1 MISNNCNF
9 YVQQKIIW
17 RIYTLRIIS
26 IQSLGLMPYNSTII
40 IRLSNDRNAGF
51 WEKYL
56 FCLSYKCSFNSVN
69 WNHHGLSNSWLA
81 RRISKK
87 FSKNSSVDIGF
98 GVQIPFATS
107 FIVTDWVWDILS
119 FDSDFF
125 WSDCRVMFVGVWVFV
140 SLSVS

>member
-17 RIYTLRIIS
+17 RIYTLRII

-56 FCLSYKCSFNSVN
+56 FHQDIKIFEWCWFPVTKNQYEVITDNINPILVIQWIWKIWREPFFYFRHRHVFPFCIISYLKNEKKTVDLWGYFYDNMHVLFCMSF
-69 WNHHGLSNSWLA
+69 
-81 RRISKK
+81 
-87 FSKNSSVDIGF
+87 
-98 GVQIPFATS
+98 
-107 FIVTDWVWDILS
+107 
-119 FDSDFF
+119 
-125 WSDCRVMFVGVWVFV
+125 
-140 SLSVS
+140 

>member
-1 MISNNCNF
+1 M
-9 YVQQKIIW
+9 
-17 RIYTLRIIS
+17 
-26 IQSLGLMPYNSTII
+26 
-40 IRLSNDRNAGF
+40 
-51 WEKYL
+51 
-56 FCLSYKCSFNSVN
+56 N

-98 GVQIPFATS
+98 GVQIASATS

-125 WSDCRVMFVGVWVFV
+125 
-140 SLSVS
+140 